1 MVALSYIILIS
12 TAFRQFQIACNCF
25 LLSREFFPAPIS
37 KMPTDP
43 TVSATADLDDE
54 SYNSSEDEDFQ
65 LEGAQ
70 DDSDLSSDDD
80 AAEPAQKKRKTNKK
94 SEAPED
100 DLDSGDEVTIRK
112 AREKLA
118 KKRKGKK
125 SKGKNGAD
133 DDMDLDDDEG
143 GTGGFVRT
151 RAMKQ
156 QM

>member
-1 MVALSYIILIS
+1 MS
-12 TAFRQFQIACNCF
+12 
-25 LLSREFFPAPIS
+25 
-37 KMPTDP
+37 TDP

-70 DDSDLSSDDD
+70 DDSDLSSSDE
-80 AAEPAQKKRKTNKK
+80 AAEPAPKKRKTNKK
-94 SEAPED
+94 SEVLED
-100 DLDSGDEVTIRK
+100 DLDSGDEITIRK
-112 AREKLA
+112 AREKRE

-125 SKGKNGAD
+125 SKGKNAAD
-133 DDMDLDDDEG
+133 DEIDLDDDEG